1 MNAEMLLKEGTRRAF
16 EPPAN
21 PQIKIWHYM
30 DFTRL
35 VNMLEEGGLFFRR
48 ADSFT
53 DRFEGTM
60 SQPVR
65 DFLQGGHE
73 RISSEEY
80 GQLIRRV
87 RASSFVN
94 CWHMNESESAAM
106 WKLYSSASEQ
116 SICIQSTY
124 ARLREAL
131 AEDVHLGTVKYISY
145 DRDHIPF
152 DDLWWPLLHKR
163 KSFEYEREL
172 RAVWSDMES
181 LHNSS
186 KPRAAGVW
194 RKVNLQELVESVYV
208 SAEAHS
214 WFFQLVKKVLRR
226 YGTKLDVRQSDLA
239 DEPLFD

>member
-1 MNAEMLLKEGTRRAF
+1 MNEETLLKEGRRRAF
-16 EPPAN
+16 QAPAD
-21 PQIKIWHYM
+21 PRIKIWHYM

-35 VNMLEEGGLFFRR
+35 INMLEEGGLFFRR
-48 ADSFT
+48 ADSFS

-65 DFLQGGHE
+65 DFLESGQE

-80 GQLIRRV
+80 GELIRRV

-106 WKLYSSASEQ
+106 WKLYSSATEQ

-124 ARLREAL
+124 ARLRDAL
-131 AEDVHLGTVKYISY
+131 PEDVHLGTVKYISY

-172 RAVWSDMES
+172 RAIWSDMES
-181 LHNSS
+181 LDKGS

-194 RKVNLQELVESVYV
+194 RKVTLQELLESVYV

-214 WFFQLVKKVLRR
+214 WFHALVKKVLRR
-226 YGTKLDVRQSDLA
+226 YGANVDVRKSDLA